1 MAQEQNTNAPTNSD
15 SQSVSFADVSFTHL
29 KTQFKDTFKVSKGS
43 ASQVLL
49 GFQSMTERLTS
60 PQNEYQQ
67 TLYPKLKQL
76 CTDVYTRFET
86 SFLSNFESDV
96 ERQVFG
102 ANLNGNR
109 NNGSLYRSIPSGVN
123 RTLTYNYAQF
133 GQLMR
138 VLVSRLKFVVQRD
151 PNSVQRY
158 KENQSEFVAY
168 QKLQSTAT
176 TFLDFLTTVSNDWN
190 SFVNETRTKF
200 SVETEQRPE
209 RPERAVRAHRPHFQR
224 DQRGPRTERT
234 QSGPRTE
241 RTQSGP
247 HTERTQSGPHTERTQ
262 SGPRTERTQSGPRT
276 ERTQRVENRPAYK
289 PVRNT
294 TTTSEGE
301 WQSVN
306 TRTQTKRGRGRS
318 QPVVV

>member
-15 SQSVSFADVSFTHL
+15 SQPVSFTDVSFAHL
-29 KTQFKDTFKVSKGS
+29 KTQFKDTYKVSKGS
-43 ASQVLL
+43 ASQVVL

-76 CTDVYTRFET
+76 CTDVYTRYET
-86 SFLSNFESDV
+86 SFLTNFESDV
-96 ERQVFG
+96 ERQVVG

-158 KENQSEFVAY
+158 KENQSEFTAY
-168 QKLQSTAT
+168 QKLQTTAS

-200 SVETEQRPE
+200 SVETDQRPQRTE
-209 RPERAVRAHRPHFQR
+209 RSDRTQRPRVQRENGTRVERSE
-224 DQRGPRTERT
+224 RTERT
-234 QSGPRTE
+234 E
-241 RTQSGP
+241 RSV
-247 HTERTQSGPHTERTQ
+247 
-262 SGPRTERTQSGPRT
+262 
-276 ERTQRVENRPAYK
+276 RTQRTDQTKPSYK
-289 PVRNT
+289 PVR
-294 TTTSEGE
+294 TSTSTATGTSGEGE
-301 WQSVN
+301 WQSVRN
-306 TRTQTKRGRGRS
+306 NGQRSRGRGRS
-318 QPVVV
+318 HPVIV

>member
-1 MAQEQNTNAPTNSD
+1 MAQEQNTHAPTNSD
-15 SQSVSFADVSFTHL
+15 SQPVSFTDVSFAHL

-43 ASQVLL
+43 ASQVVL

-76 CTDVYTRFET
+76 CTDLYTRYET

-158 KENQSEFVAY
+158 KENQTEFVAY
-168 QKLQSTAT
+168 QKLQTT
-176 TFLDFLTTVSNDWN
+176 VNTFLDFLTTVSNDWN

-200 SVETEQRPE
+200 SVETEQRPQRQQRTVRSEGME
-209 RPERAVRAHRPHFQR
+209 RP
-224 DQRGPRTERT
+224 QRG
-234 QSGPRTE
+234 
-241 RTQSGP
+241 
-247 HTERTQSGPHTERTQ
+247 
-262 SGPRTERTQSGPRT
+262 
-276 ERTQRVENRPAYK
+276 ERTQRPRVEHQQRPQRPRGDSAHHSTTPTNSTSRPNYK
-289 PVRNT
+289 SVR
-294 TTTSEGE
+294 TTSTTQANSQDNE
-301 WQSVN
+301 WQSVS
-306 TRTQTKRGRGRS
+306 TRSQTRRPRGRS
-318 QPVVV
+318 HPVVV